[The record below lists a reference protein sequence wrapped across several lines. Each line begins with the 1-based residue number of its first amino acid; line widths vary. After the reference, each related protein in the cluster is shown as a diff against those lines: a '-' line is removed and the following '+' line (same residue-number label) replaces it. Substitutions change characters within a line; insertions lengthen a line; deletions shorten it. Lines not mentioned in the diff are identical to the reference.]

1 MGMEKIT
8 EVTDDLCE
16 KVMADQRY
24 IRESVVRGQQP
35 AAGAGKCCA
44 YNETRERFL
53 CANVESGDFNAASLE
68 MHLGALAPGSGTALW
83 LVPFRGISPTSVRV
97 PIDLLYLDRNC
108 VVLDAVES
116 FPIWSASSS
125 GAPAASVL
133 ALPANTIAS
142 AGTRTG
148 DQLILCD
155 PEEMK
160 WRLQQLLAAKAQ
172 SQAGAVASP
181 APEAGAR
188 GTAGRVIL
196 FDRSRS
202 KPAVETS
209 PAEVAQAAMPEP
221 LAPQAAPMAAV
232 TEPAQKAKPAK
243 SWLQRL
249 LSPDPPQPRKAQ
261 RESLEGIAAYFFT
274 GGESKAHGVRD
285 ISSSGFYVFTDER
298 WYPGTIVRMT
308 LTDRRQPT
316 AERSI
321 TVNASVVRWGND
333 GVGLQ
338 FVLQDEKSRGRGS
351 SMDGMT
357 AGPSKAQVEQ
367 FLARLRSGAK

>member
-8 EVTDDLCE
+8 EVTDDFSE
-16 KVMADQRY
+16 KLMTDQRY
-24 IRESVVRGQQP
+24 IRESVVRGETS

-44 YNETRERFL
+44 YNQTRERFL
-53 CANVESGDFNAASLE
+53 CAQVASGDFHASSLE
-68 MHLGALAPGSGTALW
+68 AHLSTLAPGSGTALW
-83 LVPFRGISPTSVRV
+83 LIPFRGISPTSVRV

-108 VVLDAVES
+108 VVLEAVES
-116 FPIWSASSS
+116 FPISSISSS
-125 GAPAASVL
+125 SAPAASVL

-142 AGTRTG
+142 VGTRPG

-172 SQAGAVASP
+172 TQAESGVVPTPEP
-181 APEAGAR
+181 AAR
-188 GTAGRVIL
+188 GAAGRVIL

-202 KPAVETS
+202 KPAVEV
-209 PAEVAQAAMPEP
+209 PPVEVAPVAAPAPPEP
-221 LAPQAAPMAAV
+221 EAAPAPALA
-232 TEPAQKAKPAK
+232 EPAPAKAKPAK

-249 LSPDPPQPRKAQ
+249 LSPEPAQPRKAQ
-261 RESLEGIAAYFFT
+261 REAIQGIAAYFFN
-274 GGESKAHGVRD
+274 GGQSVAHGVRD
-285 ISSSGFYVFTDER
+285 ISPSGFYVFTEER
-298 WYPGTIVRMT
+298 WYPGTIIRMT
-308 LTDRRQPT
+308 LTDQRQPT

-351 SMDGMT
+351 MDGMT
-357 AGPSKAQVEQ
+357 AGPGKAQIEQ
-367 FLARLRSGAK
+367 FIARLRSGGS